1 MAKKNR
7 EKREPRP
14 EAQETQVAPNVET
27 QGNQA
32 IGSTEENPE
41 SKAKKLA
48 SLGLELAGEY
58 AKEGLEA
65 VGDVTVEAVKVP
77 ALAATGGLV
86 EGVAGIGKTIKG
98 VYQTVKNAVFS
109 GGGGVINAIFPKEL
123 RDAIMLGFK
132 TVRAGFNQDKN
143 TNKDKK

>member
-32 IGSTEENPE
+32 IGLTEENPK
-41 SKAKKLA
+41 SKAKELA

-77 ALAATGGLV
+77 TLVATGGLV

-109 GGGGVINAIFPKEL
+109 GGGGLIDLLVPKEL
-123 RDAIMLGFK
+123 QNAIALGFK

-143 TNKDKK
+143 TKDKK